1 MMRKKSMPTAL
12 SVALVLLCMVLVT
25 AHFTTGMYARYT
37 TKSRGDDTGRIA
49 SFKVSATSNQT
60 GTPIELTASN
70 KSGEYKL
77 KVTNP
82 GETAVRYK
90 AEVKFAS
97 ADDSAKFDTVEPLTG
112 TLAPKGK
119 SEDITLT
126 LNMSESVTGEGT
138 VPFTVVVTFTQID

>member
-1 MMRKKSMPTAL
+1 MMRKKSMPTTL

-49 SFKVSATSNQT
+49 SFKVSATSDQT
-60 GTPIELTASN
+60 GPVTIGATKEGTYTLT
-70 KSGEYKL
+70 
-77 KVTNP
+77 VTNP

-97 ADDSAKFDTVEPLTG
+97 ADDAAKFGEIAPLTG
-112 TLAPKGK
+112 TLAPDANETK
-119 SEDITLT
+119 TLT
-126 LNMSESVTGEGT
+126 LKMSESVTGAGT

>member
-49 SFKVSATSNQT
+49 SFKVSATSAQT
-60 GTPIELTASN
+60 GPVTIGASKEGTYTLT
-70 KSGEYKL
+70 
-77 KVTNP
+77 VTNP

-97 ADDSAKFDTVEPLTG
+97 ADDAAKFGEITLPTG
-112 TLAPKGK
+112 TLAPGANETK
-119 SEDITLT
+119 TLT
-126 LNMSESVTGEGT
+126 LKMSGSTDGAGT

>member
-1 MMRKKSMPTAL
+1 MMRKKSMPTVL

-37 TKSRGDDTGRIA
+37 TKSKGDDTGRIA
-49 SFKVSATSNQT
+49 SFKVSATPDPT
-60 GTPIELTASN
+60 DTPIELTASAR
-70 KSGEYKL
+70 SGEYKL

-97 ADDSAKFDTVEPLTG
+97 DDDAAKFREITPLTG
-112 TLAPKGK
+112 TLAPGGEKA
-119 SEDITLT
+119 ETLT
-126 LNMSESVTGEGT
+126 LTMKDTVTGTGE
-138 VPFTVVVTFTQID
+138 VDFTVVVTFTQID

>member
-1 MMRKKSMPTAL
+1 MMRKKSMPTTL

-37 TKSRGDDTGRIA
+37 TKSRGDDSGRIA
-49 SFKVSATSNQT
+49 SFKVSATSAQT
-60 GTPIELTASN
+60 GPVTIGASKEGTYTLT
-70 KSGEYKL
+70 
-77 KVTNP
+77 VTNP

-97 ADDSAKFDTVEPLTG
+97 ADDAAKFGEIAPLTG
-112 TLAPKGK
+112 TLAPGGANETK
-119 SEDITLT
+119 TLT
-126 LNMSESVTGEGT
+126 LKMSESVTGAGT